1 MNEIALAGRAA
12 PALALGERLLS
23 DERLAQRVARG
34 SERAFAVLCE
44 RHGAALHRY
53 CRSIVRDE
61 HDAEDALQSA
71 LMRAFAA
78 LRASERE
85 VAVRPWLF
93 RIVHNEA
100 ISLMRRRRA
109 TPSPLD
115 AHAPASGSVA
125 ATVEGRE
132 RLATLVADIQTLSE
146 RQRAALV
153 MRELSGLS
161 IEEIAAA
168 LATTPGAAKQ
178 ALFEARGALH
188 ELAEGRA
195 MDCEGVRRTISERD
209 GRVLRGRKLRAHVH
223 ACPGCRDFAALI
235 ETRTADLRALVPP
248 LPSAA
253 IGGLLAR
260 VLAHS
265 AGSGSG
271 GGTGLG
277 VSLGGQA
284 AGASIAGKA
293 AAGLAIG
300 VVALGGTARVATR
313 AHGFRPAH
321 RAVERAAHATAHSG
335 RPGQRAVGRVVSVE
349 AAARP
354 SPVRRSGRG
363 VSSDAGAAGGA
374 PAAAGHVQA
383 RGEPAPDGMLDEAP
397 AREHGAA
404 ASAPAPGARHA
415 AKASPPKHS
424 RAAHPLHPAVPPKPP
439 RPHAPSHASEHGA
452 SPRAPSAADRPPRAD
467 APPPHADPG
476 GHPSTPRR

>member
-34 SERAFAVLCE
+34 SEQAFAVLCE

-100 ISLMRRRRA
+100 ISLLRRRRA

-115 AHAPASGSVA
+115 EHAPASGSVA

-300 VVALGGTARVATR
+300 VVALGGTARVAIH
-313 AHGFRPAH
+313 AHGSRPAH
-321 RAVERAAHATAHSG
+321 RAVEPAARATAHGGQS
-335 RPGQRAVGRVVSVE
+335 GQRAVGRVVSVE

-354 SPVRRSGRG
+354 SPVRPSGRG
-363 VSSDAGAAGGA
+363 VSSDAGGA

-383 RGEPAPDGMLDEAP
+383 RVEPAPDGMLDETP

-404 ASAPAPGARHA
+404 ASAPAGARHA
-415 AKASPPKHS
+415 ANASPPKQS
-424 RAAHPLHPAVPPKPP
+424 RAAHPLRPAVPPKPP

-452 SPRAPSAADRPPRAD
+452 SPPAPSAADRPPRAD
-467 APPPHADPG
+467 APPPQADPG